1 MRLAPSLERL
11 RALPSRSDQSGQ
23 GLVEYALII
32 AIVSLGAVLALGFL
46 SGKIN
51 TLFSKAGSS
60 VDTVAVGAP
69 GGGGSPPPPPG
80 PPPPPPP
87 ATPPADLTSVSGT
100 NIPSGSVWFNT
111 GTIIDGPSTA
121 LLGRQGVYSTSQP
134 SVGSCSFTLNGFSYT
149 GVWVPSSNDNG
160 LRWDNGPN
168 DYEYACLEAPIP
180 WTPPADNTELAAT
193 AATAAVNF
201 AGSILT
207 GSQGFW
213 YSSGVLTA
221 QSGAP
226 NPNPAGVFDQGAGDA
241 GTNYYFTSGGLF
253 TCTWATL
260 ASPANW
266 DYLGGSSENYDNYCT

>member
-87 ATPPADLTSVSGT
+87 PPPPTDPVPGAPSVTAVGSDNNNGTAAQNDVIRITYSEPLLPSTLCSAWPSTNSSANLSNMRLILTEEGAPGTDDLVTIGDPNSQCSGGFRFGSIDLQTSTPIGGGGCTDGVETIQFNATIDWNNATNQLSITLGTVASTDSGCSISNHNNSEQVIYTPASGVTDTATP
-100 NIPSGSVWFNT
+100 T
-111 GTIIDGPSTA
+111 GNA
-121 LLGRQGVYSTSQP
+121 LPTTPVTGASQ
-134 SVGSCSFTLNGFSYT
+134 L
-149 GVWVPSSNDNG
+149 
-160 LRWDNGPN
+160 
-168 DYEYACLEAPIP
+168 
-180 WTPPADNTELAAT
+180 
-193 AATAAVNF
+193 
-201 AGSILT
+201 
-207 GSQGFW
+207 
-213 YSSGVLTA
+213 
-221 QSGAP
+221 
-226 NPNPAGVFDQGAGDA
+226 VF
-241 GTNYYFTSGGLF
+241 
-253 TCTWATL
+253 
-260 ASPANW
+260 
-266 DYLGGSSENYDNYCT
+266 